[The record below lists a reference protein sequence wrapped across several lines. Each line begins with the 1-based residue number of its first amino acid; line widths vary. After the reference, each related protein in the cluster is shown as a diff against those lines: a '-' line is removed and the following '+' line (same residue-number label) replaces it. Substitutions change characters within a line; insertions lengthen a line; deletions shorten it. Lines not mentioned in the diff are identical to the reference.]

1 MTVRTAVVL
10 AAAAL
15 AAPATAAA
23 APPWSPPR
31 PAEGAGGGDRLL
43 TTAGGGRIL
52 VGIAP
57 ERSPATQTVLATLG
71 PDGDETGRQ
80 RVRIEHARTTVAGDR
95 IVVAGSR
102 PARNTRAA
110 ERAPV
115 LIAIGPAGAVGA
127 PRALPGTRGQS
138 VSSLAARG
146 STVAVVT
153 ANMNDRGRAGRT
165 LWIRRSGR
173 AFRRVFTVRPGP
185 WARDTAVAIG
195 PRGDVLL
202 VWQERRAIR
211 ARHFS
216 PSGRR
221 GRVHT
226 LGSGVQS
233 ALQANLASGRMEVAW
248 MSQRVGEGD
257 AHTPARIAYVSA
269 PRGGRF
275 GRPRT
280 VGGSTLLGTG
290 NYIRRPGVRLMPAGR
305 NASVLAW
312 TDYDGEHF
320 RVLTADVGAGVIGA
334 AQIVSTPGDDA
345 VLADLAVS
353 PQGAVVTWFTGT
365 RGNDPSGPRHVAAA
379 FRGPGETEFGAP
391 ELVSDAEA
399 LDPGS
404 AAIDAA
410 GRPFAAWTTLDGS
423 AVVAVRGG

>member
-1 MTVRTAVVL
+1 MRAVLVL
-10 AAAAL
+10 AVAAL
-15 AAPATAAA
+15 AAPATASA
-23 APPWSPPR
+23 APPWSPPQAA
-31 PAEGAGGGDRLL
+31 PGVGGGDRLL
-43 TTAGGGRIL
+43 TTAGGDRVL
-52 VGIAP
+52 VGVAP

-71 PDGDETGRQ
+71 PDGAQTGRQ
-80 RVRIEHARTTVAGDR
+80 LVRIENARTTVAGDR

-102 PARNTRAA
+102 PVRNARGA

-115 LIAIGPAGAVGA
+115 LVASGPPGAVGA
-127 PRALPGTRGQS
+127 PRPLPGTRGQS
-138 VSSLAARG
+138 VSSVAARG

-153 ANMNDRGRAGRT
+153 ASMRHRGVTTRS
-165 LWIRRSGR
+165 LWTRRGNR
-173 AFRRVFTVRPGP
+173 VFRRLLTFRPGP

-221 GRVHT
+221 GPLRT
-226 LGSGVQS
+226 LGRGVQS

-280 VGGSTLLGTG
+280 VGGSSLLGTG
-290 NYIRRPGVRLMPAGR
+290 NYVMRPGVRLMPAGGE
-305 NASVLAW
+305 ASVLAW

-320 RVLTADVGAGVIGA
+320 RVLTADVGAGVVGA
-334 AQIVSTPGDDA
+334 AQAVSTPGDDA

-353 PQGAVVTWFTGT
+353 PQGAVVSWFTGT
-365 RGNDPSGPRHVAAA
+365 RGTDPSGPRHVAAA
-379 FRGPGETEFGAP
+379 FRGPAETEFGAP

-399 LDPGS
+399 LGPGS
-404 AAIDAA
+404 VAIDAA
-410 GRPFAAWTTLDGS
+410 GRPFAAWTRLDSS

>member
-1 MTVRTAVVL
+1 MRAAVVL
-10 AAAAL
+10 VVAAL
-15 AAPATAAA
+15 AAPATASA

-31 PAEGAGGGDRLL
+31 PAEGVGGGDRLL

-52 VGIAP
+52 VGVVP

-71 PDGDETGRQ
+71 PDGAETGRQ

-102 PARNTRAA
+102 PAGTTRRA

-115 LIAIGPAGAVGA
+115 LVAIGPAGAVGA

-146 STVAVVT
+146 GAVAVVT
-153 ANMNDRGRAGRT
+153 ATMYDRGAPTRT
-165 LWIRRSGR
+165 LWTRRGGR
-173 AFRRVFTVRPGP
+173 AFRRVITFRPGEF
-185 WARDTAVAIG
+185 ARETAVAIG

-221 GRVHT
+221 GPLRT
-226 LGSGVQS
+226 LGRGVQS

-280 VGGSTLLGTG
+280 VGGSSLLGTG
-290 NYIRRPGVRLMPAGR
+290 NYVMRPGVRLMPAGGKS
-305 NASVLAW
+305 SVLAW

-334 AQIVSTPGDDA
+334 AQTVSTPGDDA

-353 PQGAVVTWFTGT
+353 PQGAVVNWFTGT

-391 ELVSDAEA
+391 ERVSDAEA

-404 AAIDAA
+404 VAIDAA
-410 GRPFAAWTTLDGS
+410 GRPFAAWTRLDGS
-423 AVVAVRGG
+423 AAVAVRGG